1 MKFKTEKTTFEDCK
15 PGAEKHQKQIKA
27 AWNHPRRINGRS
39 CSFKQWHPSLAWFA
53 GLIVR
58 LSLV

>member
-27 AWNHPRRINGRS
+27 A
-39 CSFKQWHPSLAWFA
+39 
-53 GLIVR
+53 
-58 LSLV
+58 